1 MKKGL
6 GSKWI
11 TSSKGELTEIH
22 ETVVN
27 RGEMFI
33 PQKAQSMG
41 HMKRKRR

>member
-1 MKKGL
+1 MKEGL

-11 TSSKGELTEIH
+11 TSSKGELTEMY

-27 RGEMFI
+27 RGEMFM

-41 HMKRKRR
+41 QIKRKRG